1 MQTLQRNSGAAGSVR
16 DARRGG
22 RVAVAALWLGAITL
36 LGLGL
41 RVWAIGAKGLWL
53 DEAFSIWMSR
63 HPLPEL
69 LDFLFGI
76 MNLVIQAH
84 DRNGLQGLTNRNKR
98 SSDGS
103 HWVPLRRHRQSPSR
117 KLVIVETDDH
127 IVLIVDKSGGSVSG
141 HGYD

>member
-1 MQTLQRNSGAAGSVR
+1 
-16 DARRGG
+16 
-22 RVAVAALWLGAITL
+22 
-36 LGLGL
+36 
-41 RVWAIGAKGLWL
+41 
-53 DEAFSIWMSR
+53 
-63 HPLPEL
+63 
-69 LDFLFGI
+69 
-76 MNLVIQAH
+76 
-84 DRNGLQGLTNRNKR
+84 RNGLQRLTNRNKR